1 MFSPSV
7 NRTMTAGAKAPR
19 GSVSSVGVG
28 SAEPGPVSDETR
40 FSAVWIPVPN
50 DVPLCGSRRS
60 MVSFKASSSS
70 VGVCTISPPSP
81 KATMPILADAGRRST
96 MAFCGQLGS
105 VHSRRLDIVGS
116 HAGRH
121 VPTPGRRY
129 PPAGVPAVS
138 VADGPEAT
146 ARRATAIRKIM
157 GGTCRRRPINAAAPS
172 RTDPRAPRLAAS
184 LARFRCKRTYT

>member
-19 GSVSSVGVG
+19 GSVSSAGVG

-96 MAFCGQLGS
+96 MAFAANLAASILVGSTSSAAMLDDTSNARTTIPSSRGTGS
-105 VHSRRLDIVGS
+105 VSC
-116 HAGRH
+116 GR
-121 VPTPGRRY
+121 
-129 PPAGVPAVS
+129 A
-138 VADGPEAT
+138 EAT